1 MRKIL
6 MGLLVAGCA
15 AAGAHA
21 THARAAVPVGPW
33 GMPVAVAPHTPRV
46 QPVHYYEDWRHREW
60 RRREAYERWR
70 RQEARRRW
78 QEEQRFR
85 HGSPYA
91 PGPRYGDYGGP
102 RW

>member
-1 MRKIL
+1 MRKLL
-6 MGLLVAGCA
+6 MGLLVAGGA
-15 AAGAHA
+15 AMGAAVA
-21 THARAAVPVGPW
+21 TGARAAPWAGPSD
-33 GMPVAVAPHTPRV
+33 ALAPAPRV
-46 QPVHYYEDWRHREW
+46 QPVQYYEDWRHREW

-78 QEEQRFR
+78 QQERWLHHHPPPR
-85 HGSPYA
+85 